1 MPNDKS
7 VTVKQPPA
15 PKPKRRRKIKWFP
28 LLLVLLVVGFIG
40 WRVFGPKKVVH
51 PTVETAKVEVTNIA
65 TTVSASGTLQA
76 FTVVDVKSK
85 AGGTVLRMAV
95 EEGTLVKQGQLIC
108 VIDKQDTT
116 AAYQQAVADVETARS
131 ALRQAEQNYRLQTA
145 GLSPK
150 ITQSVK
156 GVEAAQARKTQ
167 SQQELVVQKDST
179 RIAVEEAQSAVRAA
193 QANYER
199 VLEEAKVQPQL
210 SQASINQAQ
219 ANVEAAQAGLESARE
234 TLNLLQAS
242 TQPQEAENAK
252 AEVAQ
257 AKSDLETAQTDLK
270 RQEGLL
276 AKGYVAQSVVDTARN
291 LVVTKTSAL
300 RTAQTRVNT
309 LQDGQSAA
317 IREQNARVAQA
328 QGSLSQARA
337 ALASAR
343 SNAVQDRLKQKEVAS
358 SRASLEQARAGLRSA
373 QANRRQVAIKEQDVK
388 SSTAS
393 AEQAQ
398 ASLREVQTGSITN
411 RVRLEDITQAKA
423 KLQRAEITAANA
435 KTNLDQTT
443 VVAPRDGI
451 ILQKYVD
458 EGTIIQSGQ
467 SGFSGGTSI
476 VQLAN
481 VSRMYVNVKVDEA
494 DIAQIKPGQPVNIE
508 LDAYPDKKKRG
519 TVRKVYPLAVTESN
533 VTYVRAQ
540 VEVSPRDVDQT
551 LRPEMNATCDFII
564 KEAKNAV
571 SIPVEALH
579 EDGGKTSV
587 TVVKDPKK
595 PLWEKT
601 NQESRPV
608 KVGVMGDEAV
618 QITSGLKAGDMVIT
632 KIEDPAEKAA
642 AASGGMGMMGGRRR

>member
-1 MPNDKS
+1 MSNDKPS
-7 VTVKQPPA
+7 TAKKPPVT
-15 PKPKRRRKIKWFP
+15 KPKKRRKIKWFP
-28 LLLVLLVVGFIG
+28 LLLMLLVAGFIG
-40 WRVFGPKKVVH
+40 WRVFGPKEVVH
-51 PTVETAKVEVTNIA
+51 PKVETATAQVADIA
-65 TTVSASGTLQA
+65 STVSASGTLQA

-85 AGGTVLRMAV
+85 AGGTVLKMAV
-95 EEGTLVKQGQLIC
+95 EEGTVVKQGQLIC

-145 GLSPK
+145 GLAPK
-150 ITQSVK
+150 ITQSAK
-156 GVEAAQARKTQ
+156 GVEAAQARRNQ
-167 SQQELVVQKDST
+167 SVQELAMQKDST
-179 RIAVEEAQSAVRAA
+179 RIAVEESQSAVRAA
-193 QANYER
+193 QANLER
-199 VLEEAKVQPQL
+199 VQEEAKVQPQL

-242 TQPQEAENAK
+242 TQPREAESAR

-276 AKGYVAQSVVDTARN
+276 AKGYVAQSVVDAARN
-291 LVVTKTSAL
+291 LVVTKTSTL
-300 RTAQTRVNT
+300 RTAQSRLNT
-309 LQDGQSAA
+309 LQEGQSAS

-328 QGSLSQARA
+328 QSSLAQSRA

-343 SNAVQDRLKQKEVAS
+343 SNAVQNTLKQKEVTA
-358 SRASLEQARAGLRSA
+358 SRASLEQARARLRSA

-393 AEQAQ
+393 QAQ
-398 ASLREVQTGSITN
+398 AQAALRETQTGSITN
-411 RVRLEDITQAKA
+411 RVRLEDITQAQARLK
-423 KLQRAEITAANA
+423 RAEITAANA

-467 SGFSGGTSI
+467 SGFSGGTAI

-481 VSRMYVNVKVDEA
+481 VSRMYVDVQVDEA

-533 VTYVRAQ
+533 VTYVHVQ
-540 VEVSPRDVDQT
+540 VEVTPKDVDQT
-551 LRPEMNATCDFII
+551 LRPEMNATCDFITSQ
-564 KEAKNAV
+564 ARNAV

-579 EDGGKTSV
+579 EDGKKTSV
-587 TVVKDPKK
+587 TRVKDPQK

-618 QITSGLKAGDMVIT
+618 QITSGLKAGDTVIT
-632 KIEDPAEKAA
+632 KIEDPADQSA
-642 AASGGMGMMGGRRR
+642 AASGGMGMMGSRRR